1 MPDYPETE
9 RQLLLACSFLRFLTA
24 AKVHRLYE
32 SHGSLSHAFRQP
44 AGRVA
49 AELHITEEQARLL
62 GDPFALPAITRALEE
77 ARRFQAVTRVDPEYP
92 PLLLTLDDPPPV
104 LWYRGSLETAQ
115 GCCIALVGSRTASPY
130 GENVSRRLA
139 RELSAAGAVIVSG
152 FARGIDA
159 AAHEETIATGGR
171 TIAVLGTGIDVAYPR
186 NHRRLGDAIAAQGV
200 LITEFPPGTPPLAA
214 NFPVRNRIISGLSLG
229 VVVVEATE
237 KSGSLITARLA
248 AEQGRE
254 VFAVPGPLFSNR
266 SAGPHRL
273 IQDGAK
279 LVHEIADIAAELPE
293 LQLSRAA
300 SEPISLDGEEVRVM
314 EQLSLDEGRHIDWL
328 TSVTGLSPGRLAT
341 LLLQLELKKVVRSL
355 PGSRFIR
362 AG

>member
-9 RQLLLACSFLRFLTA
+9 RQLLLACSFLRFLTSA
-24 AKVHRLYE
+24 RVNRLYE
-32 SHGSLSHAFRQP
+32 RYGSLTDAIRQP
-44 AGRVA
+44 AGGLA
-49 AELHITEEQARLL
+49 AELQIAEEQARLL
-62 GDPFALPAITRALEE
+62 QHPLALPAITRAIEE
-77 ARRFQAVTRVDPEYP
+77 ARPFPVVTRIDPEYP
-92 PLLLTLDDPPPV
+92 PLLLTLHDPPPL
-104 LWYRGSLETAQ
+104 LWYRGSLEVAQ
-115 GCCIALVGSRTASPY
+115 GCCIAIVGSRIASPY

-139 RELSAAGAVIVSG
+139 RELSAAGAVVVSG

-159 AAHEETIATGGR
+159 AAHEETITSGGR

-186 NHRRLGDAIAAQGV
+186 NHRRLADAIAAQG
-200 LITEFPPGTPPLAA
+200 LLLTEFPPGTPPLAA
-214 NFPVRNRIISGLSLG
+214 NFPVRNRIISGLSIG

-279 LVHEIADIAAELPE
+279 LVHDIADIAAELPE
-293 LQLSRAA
+293 LRLRPAV
-300 SEPISLDGEEVRVM
+300 SEEVPLEAEEVRVM

-328 TSVTGLSPGRLAT
+328 TSATGLPPGRLAT
-341 LLLQLELKKVVRSL
+341 LLLQLELKLVVRSL